1 MPPVRPAR
9 YARAVRYVDVA
20 QTSAAVAAARGRKA
34 KVAALAALLG
44 AAAPDE
50 RAIVARH
57 LAGDCGHKLGVGYAL
72 VSELAAVAPADAAT
86 LTVGEVDARLAA
98 LAAVA
103 GAGAKQA
110 RRDAV
115 AALFAAATAP
125 EAAFLRAL
133 LVGEVRQGALA
144 ALVVEATALA
154 GAVPLATVRTAYM
167 LAGELGAVVAAALAG
182 GAAALAGF
190 TLTLFRPVL
199 PMLAQTA
206 DDPAA
211 ALAALG
217 GRAAFDHKLDG
228 FRVQV
233 HKDGALVRA
242 YSRLG
247 NDVTASVP
255 EVIAAIAALPAQRLI
270 VDGEALGHDDDGR
283 PLPFQ
288 DTMRRKAV
296 DGGPLAVALFDL
308 LRIDDEV
315 LLDAP
320 AIERWARL
328 DAIAGPLVVPR
339 LVTDD
344 GAAAAGFYAA
354 ALAAGHEGVVAKA
367 LDAPYA
373 AGTRG
378 AAWLKI
384 KKVRR
389 LDLVVLAAEWGSG
402 RRAGWLS
409 NLHLG
414 ARDGDGWAMLGKTF
428 KGLTDET
435 LRWQTEALSARE
447 VSRAGHVVHVR
458 PELVVEVEFNDVQ
471 RSSRY
476 PSGLAL
482 RHARVVRYRD
492 DKRAAEAD
500 PIAAVWAIA
509 RADGVVA
516 LAED

>member
-1 MPPVRPAR
+1 MR
-9 YARAVRYVDVA
+9 YAEVA
-20 QTSAAVAAARGRKA
+20 LTSDAVAAARGRKA
-34 KVAALAALLG
+34 KVAALAAVLR
-44 AAAPDE
+44 AAAPAE

-57 LAGDCGHKLGVGYAL
+57 LAGECGHKVGVGYAL
-72 VSELAAVAPADAAT
+72 VSELAGTAPAAEAT
-86 LTVGEVDARLAA
+86 LTVSEVDARLAA

-103 GAGAKQA
+103 GPGSKQA

-115 AALFAAATAP
+115 AALLAAATSS

-144 ALVVEATALA
+144 ALVIEAAALA
-154 GAVPLATVRTAYM
+154 SDVPLATVRTAYM
-167 LAGELGAVVAAALAG
+167 LAGELGAVVAAALDG
-182 GAAALAGF
+182 GAPALAGF

-233 HKDGALVRA
+233 HKDGAAVRA

-288 DTMRRKAV
+288 DTMRRKAA
-296 DGGPLAVALFDL
+296 DGGPLAVVLFDA

-320 AIERWARL
+320 AMARWARL
-328 DAIAGPLVVPR
+328 DAVAGSLVVPR

-344 GAAAAGFYAA
+344 AAAAARFYAD

-402 RRAGWLS
+402 RRKGWLS

-414 ARDGDGWAMLGKTF
+414 ARAGAGWAMLGKTF

-435 LRWQTEALSARE
+435 LRWQTEALLARE
-447 VSRAGHVVHVR
+447 VARDGHVVQVR
-458 PELVVEVEFNDVQ
+458 PELVVEIEFNDVQ

-492 DKRAAEAD
+492 DKRAADAD
-500 PIAAVWAIA
+500 AIDAVWAIA
-509 RADGVVA
+509 RADGVVGGA
-516 LAED
+516 ADEASGGAAD

>member
-1 MPPVRPAR
+1 MR
-9 YARAVRYVDVA
+9 YAELAS
-20 QTSAAVAAARGRKA
+20 THAAVAAARGRKA
-34 KVAALAALLG
+34 KVAALAALLR
-44 AAAPDE
+44 AAGRDE

-57 LAGDCGHKLGVGYAL
+57 LAGDAGHKTGVGWAL
-72 VSELAAVAPADAAT
+72 VSELAAVAPAEAAS
-86 LTVGEVDARLAA
+86 LTVAEVDARLAA
-98 LAAVA
+98 LAALA
-103 GAGAKQA
+103 GPGSKQA
-110 RRDAV
+110 RRDAT
-115 AALFAAATAP
+115 AALLGAATAA
-125 EAAFLRAL
+125 EAGFLRGL
-133 LVGEVRQGALA
+133 LVGEVRQGALD
-144 ALVVEATALA
+144 ALVIEAAAAA
-154 GAVPLATVRTAYM
+154 GDVPLAAVRGAHM
-167 LAGELGAVVAAALAG
+167 LAGELGAVVAAALG
-182 GAAALAGF
+182 GGGDALAAF

-206 DDPAA
+206 DDVGA

-233 HKDGALVRA
+233 HKDGADVRA

-247 NDVTASVP
+247 NDVTATVP
-255 EVIAAIAALPAQRLI
+255 EVIAAVAALPAARLI
-270 VDGEALGHDDDGR
+270 VDGEALGRGDDGR

-288 DTMRRKAV
+288 DTMRRKAAA
-296 DGGPLAVALFDL
+296 GGPLALALFDV
-308 LRIDDEV
+308 LRVDDEV
-315 LLDAP
+315 LLGA
-320 AIERWARL
+320 AAEVRWARL
-328 DAIAGPLVVPR
+328 DALAPALAVPR
-339 LVTDD
+339 LITDD
-344 GAAAAGFYAA
+344 ADAAARFYAD
-354 ALAAGHEGVVAKA
+354 ALAAGHEGVMAKA

-402 RRAGWLS
+402 RRHGWLS

-428 KGLTDET
+428 KGLTDDT
-435 LRWQTEALSARE
+435 LRWQTEALLARAE
-447 VSRAGHVVHVR
+447 RRDGHVVHVR
-458 PELVVEVEFNDVQ
+458 PELVVEIEFNDVQ
-471 RSSRY
+471 RSARY

-492 DKRAAEAD
+492 DKRAADAD
-500 PIAAVWAIA
+500 DVAAVRAIA

-516 LAED
+516 E